1 MNLRRAV
8 LYLVLCGVG
17 VTMAWPF
24 FWMLTTSLKPPA
36 DVFASPTKWVPH
48 PVTLD
53 AYRHVFTDQPF
64 GRYLSN
70 SLIVTVVVVAAN
82 VLFGTAAAYAFAK
95 LRFPG
100 RNVIFFGLLLTLMV
114 PFQVNLIPLY
124 RMMVTLHEWSPYL
137 GVDTYTGLI
146 APNAIQVF
154 GVFLMRQYL
163 QTIPDAVLESARLD
177 GASELRILRSIVFP
191 MARPAMAALAIF
203 TFLNAWNDFLWPMI
217 VTSSQDMRTLP
228 VGLALLA
235 RKNNVSWPDTMA
247 GAVVTIAPMIAVF
260 AVLQRRFVE
269 GLTAGAVKD
278 G

>member
-1 MNLRRAV
+1 MNPRRAV

-24 FWMLTTSLKPPA
+24 FWMVTTSLKPPP
-36 DVFASPTKWVPH
+36 DVFASPPKWVPH

-70 SLIVTVVVVAAN
+70 SLIVTVVVVATN

-100 RNVIFFGLLLTLMV
+100 RNVIFFALLLTLMV

-124 RMMVTLHEWSPYL
+124 RMMVTLHEWSPLL

-163 QTIPDAVLESARLD
+163 QTIPDALLESARLD

-247 GAVVTIAPMIAVF
+247 GAVITIAPMIAVF